1 MCPKCPIVGP
11 AECGLAERGLAERG
25 LAERETARLR
35 DGTLPWTWWLERAA
49 RHGRY
54 GFTNTL
60 LIAAQWR
67 AASDV
72 RSYEAWRS
80 AGRQVRK
87 GETGIRILAPG
98 GGLRSVFDVAQT
110 DGLPLLP
117 EPAAGSS
124 EVWWRLSALATRLR
138 LAPSLVRPRSER
150 PDPAAL
156 AHQLAHVLRRGDRPH
171 DPAEPCSGMRRVEA
185 DSVAYLVLA
194 RLGLDPPPGLNF
206 PSPATWA
213 GAGVG
218 DRILRLA
225 RRLTARALEQSTD
238 LMTAAHRFFR
248 AHLDEA
254 WVPGYLAGRG
264 FGPAVQR
271 HWQVGY
277 APDERHAL
285 VERLRALGHP
295 DEEIVASG
303 LARRGRRSGRPY
315 DTFRDRAMFAI
326 RSGDGA
332 IAGFIGRLPD
342 GAGGPK
348 YLNGPDTDL
357 FHKGDLLFGLY
368 ETRDRLAR
376 GARPVIVEGPLDAI
390 AINLAAPATHA
401 AVATCGVSLT
411 SAQLD
416 ALGQVADLSTTGVL
430 LALDD
435 DAAGR
440 AGMERAW
447 QTLASVEGRVGAASF
462 SGSDPAGVLH
472 DHGRA
477 AVGAALHAE
486 EALADVVVDAAIER
500 SGGAL
505 GTPEERLAALRAAVR
520 VLALGRTADPARQ
533 VARIAA
539 RTAVPPAAVTD
550 ALVEQISP
558 DGN

>member
-1 MCPKCPIVGP
+1 MCPII
-11 AECGLAERGLAERG
+11 GLAV
-25 LAERETARLR
+25 RETERLR

-49 RHGRY
+49 RYGQY

-87 GETGIRILAPG
+87 GETGIRIVAPG
-98 GGLRSVFDVAQT
+98 GGLRAVFDVAQT

-117 EPAAGSS
+117 AQASDASG
-124 EVWWRLSALATRLR
+124 VWWRLCDVAARLR
-138 LAPSLVRPRSER
+138 LAPALVRPRSGR

-171 DPAEPCSGMRRVEA
+171 DPGEACSGTRRVEA

-194 RLGLDPPPGLNF
+194 RLGLDPPPGLAF

-213 GAGVG
+213 SAGVG
-218 DRILRLA
+218 DRILRLS

-248 AHLDEA
+248 AHLDDG

-315 DTFRDRAMFAI
+315 DLFRDRAMFAM

-342 GAGGPK
+342 GAEGPK

-357 FHKGDLLFGLY
+357 FHKGELLFGLY
-368 ETRDRLAR
+368 ETRDRLVR

-390 AINLAAPATHA
+390 AVNLAAPATHA

-411 SAQLD
+411 SAQLE
-416 ALGQVADLSTTGVL
+416 ALGEITDLSTTGVL

-440 AGMERAW
+440 AGASRAW
-447 QTLASVEGRVGAASF
+447 QALAAVDGPVGAASF
-462 SGSDPAGVLH
+462 SGNDPAGVLH
-472 DHGRA
+472 ESGRA
-477 AVGAALHAE
+477 ALAAALRAE
-486 EALADVVVDAAIER
+486 EPLADLVVDAAIER
-500 SGGAL
+500 SGGNL
-505 GTPEERLAALRAAVR
+505 GAPEERLAALRAAVR

-539 RTAVPPAAVTD
+539 RTAVPAAAVTE
-550 ALVEQISP
+550 ALVEEISP
-558 DGN
+558 SEA